1 MLALGGVSVHYGR
14 LAAVRGLDLEVAK
27 GEIVSIAGP
36 NGAGKSTT
44 LLTVAGALRPS
55 AGTISLDGE
64 AIAGKAPEVLAR
76 RGISLVPE
84 GRHIFAGLSIEENLR
99 LGTHMHAD
107 GAQTATDLERV
118 FARFGFLRERRHQR
132 AGKLSGGQQQQLAIA
147 RALTARPRLMLIDEA
162 SLGLAPRIVDEVYDL
177 VAALREEGITFLIV
191 EQSAERALKAAD
203 RVLIMRSGR
212 VVLEGR
218 SGDLANGDDLRRAY
232 FGER

>member
-1 MLALGGVSVHYGR
+1 MLALEGVSVHYGR
-14 LAAVRGLDLEVAK
+14 LAAVRGLDLVVSA
-27 GEIVSIAGP
+27 GEIVAIAGP

-64 AIAGKAPEVLAR
+64 PIAGKAPEVLAR

-84 GRHIFAGLSIEENLR
+84 GRHIFAGLSVEENLR

-107 GAQTATDLERV
+107 GARTAADLERV
-118 FARFGFLRERRHQR
+118 FGRFGFLRDRRHQR

-147 RALTARPRLMLIDEA
+147 RALMARPRLMLIDEP

-177 VAALREEGITFLIV
+177 VAALREEGMWATTL
-191 EQSAERALKAAD
+191 L
-203 RVLIMRSGR
+203 
-212 VVLEGR
+212 VV
-218 SGDLANGDDLRRAY
+218 A
-232 FGER
+232 